1 MGSSLGTLASRAQ
14 FGGQWLEGGGR
25 LTPVSSIGQVLVG
38 LCTAAVRQEGGVGHV
53 SRYTWIC
60 TP

>member
-14 FGGQWLEGGGR
+14 LGGQWLEGGGR
-25 LTPVSSIGQVLVG
+25 LTPVNSIGQVLVG
-38 LCTAAVRQEGGVGHV
+38 LCTVAVRQEGRVGLVLRH
-53 SRYTWIC
+53 TWVC

>member
-14 FGGQWLEGGGR
+14 LGGQWLEGGGHP
-25 LTPVSSIGQVLVG
+25 TPVSSIGQVLVG
-38 LCTAAVRQEGGVGHV
+38 LCAAAVRQEGGVGHV
-53 SRYTWIC
+53 LRHTWVC